1 MAGGHTTPELVGA
14 VSDAGGLG
22 ILAASRLT
30 PEQLREAI
38 HKTQSLTN
46 RPFGVNLLL
55 APPESGN
62 QDVATVQGFL
72 NHFRQELGIPI
83 TSTSTEGGNASNITL
98 PPSTVPDQ
106 LKIILEEEKIP
117 ILSIGLGDPTKLV
130 DRAHASNAKV
140 MAMVTTVEEAVKV
153 QEGGVD
159 IVVTQGFEAGG
170 HRSTFQLST
179 LEDVP
184 MIGTLALV
192 PQIVDAISIPVIAA
206 GGIMDGRGLVASLA
220 LGAGGVLLGTRF
232 MVARE
237 SGTFE
242 AYRDRMFEANET
254 DTVITRSFT
263 GRPARAIRNQ
273 FIKEYHKSGKEPLA
287 WPLQALAADDI
298 YRDAQAQG
306 MTDYYP
312 LLAGQGL
319 RLLKRDQSAA
329 EILEDIVIE
338 AQNIISKLGNKL
350 SS

>member
-1 MAGGHTTPELVGA
+1 
-14 VSDAGGLG
+14 
-22 ILAASRLT
+22 
-30 PEQLREAI
+30 
-38 HKTQSLTN
+38 
-46 RPFGVNLLL
+46 
-55 APPESGN
+55 
-62 QDVATVQGFL
+62 
-72 NHFRQELGIPI
+72 
-83 TSTSTEGGNASNITL
+83 
-98 PPSTVPDQ
+98 
-106 LKIILEEEKIP
+106 
-117 ILSIGLGDPTKLV
+117 
-130 DRAHASNAKV
+130 
-140 MAMVTTVEEAVKV
+140 
-153 QEGGVD
+153 
-159 IVVTQGFEAGG
+159 
-170 HRSTFQLST
+170 
-179 LEDVP
+179 
-184 MIGTLALV
+184 
-192 PQIVDAISIPVIAA
+192 
-206 GGIMDGRGLVASLA
+206 
-220 LGAGGVLLGTRF
+220 